1 MARIKLTKYQEK
13 EYQAVKDTLILKNRR
28 EYLNMKKDIRN
39 ANRYYNRSYVESG
52 GLLEKRHI
60 SSRLKSHHDRS
71 VIILNLS
78 YTLKSV
84 KFERKMVGRGK
95 NRHERIVDTI
105 VKQSYKDFFHK
116 EITAERSLIEGNF
129 ETLFSGFVGGDK
141 LIARFKNMSNA
152 HLAQFLNMFRMIK
165 KEVYYYDQNTPS
177 YKEDSLDRLQ
187 VMDINVST
195 VNGYIDQFDKV
206 MGYKY

>member
-13 EYQAVKDTLILKNRR
+13 EYQAVKDTLLLKNRR
-28 EYLNMKKDIRN
+28 EYLNIKRDIRKV
-39 ANRYYNRSYVESG
+39 NRYFNKSYIESG

-60 SSRLKSHHDRS
+60 SSRLKSHHDRTML
-71 VIILNLS
+71 IINLNS
-78 YTLKSV
+78 ALKSV
-84 KFERKMVGRGK
+84 QFERKMVGRGK

-105 VKQSYKDFFHK
+105 VKQSYKDFYHK
-116 EITAERSLIEGNF
+116 QITAERDLIEENF
-129 ETLFSGFVGGDK
+129 ETLFSDFVGGNK

-152 HLAQFLNMFRMIK
+152 HLAQFLNMFKMIK

-177 YKEDSLDRLQ
+177 YRNDALDRLQ

>member
-13 EYQAVKDTLILKNRR
+13 EYQAVKDTLVLRNRR
-28 EYLNMKKDIRN
+28 EYLNLKKDIRK
-39 ANRYYNRSYVESG
+39 ANRYYSKAYGESG
-52 GLLEKRHI
+52 GLLEKMHI
-60 SSRLKSHHDRS
+60 SSILKTHHDRAMLM
-71 VIILNLS
+71 IHIN

-84 KFERKMVGRGK
+84 NFERKMEGRGK

-105 VKQSYKDFFHK
+105 VKQSYKDYYNK
-116 EITAERSLIEGNF
+116 EITAQRGLIDDNF
-129 ETLFSGFVGGDK
+129 ETLFSDFIGGDK
-141 LIARFKNMSNA
+141 LIARFKKMSNA
-152 HLAQFLNMFRMIK
+152 HLAQFLNMFKMIK
-165 KEVYYYDQNTPS
+165 KEVYYYSLNTPS
-177 YKEDSLDRLQ
+177 YKEDALDRLQ

>member
-1 MARIKLTKYQEK
+1 MARIKLTKHQEK
-13 EYQAVKDTLILKNRR
+13 EYQAVKDNLMLKNRR
-28 EYLNMKKDIRN
+28 EYLNLKKDIRK
-39 ANRYYNRSYVESG
+39 ANRYYNKSYIESG

-60 SSRLKSHHDRS
+60 SSRLKSHHDRTML
-71 VIILNLS
+71 IINLNS
-78 YTLKSV
+78 TLKSV
-84 KFERKMVGRGK
+84 QFERKMVGRGK

-105 VKQSYKDFFHK
+105 VKQSYKDFYHK
-116 EITAERSLIEGNF
+116 QITAERDLIEENF
-129 ETLFSGFVGGDK
+129 ETLFSDFVGGNK

-152 HLAQFLNMFRMIK
+152 HLSQFLNMFKMIK

-177 YKEDSLDRLQ
+177 YRDDALDRLQ